1 MSGTLEELY
10 ERSIRPLPAGQRLRL
25 ATLILNDIPPHSV
38 GEYRDDWSEEDTRDA
53 TLHSLRRA
61 SSSFGEDPDA

>member
-1 MSGTLEELY
+1 MHGALEKLY

-25 ATLILNDIPPHSV
+25 ATLILNDIPPLSV
-38 GEYRDDWSEEDTRDA
+38 GEYREDWSEDDMRDA

-61 SSSFGEDPDA
+61 STSFGEAPDA